1 MCEPTTILLVTST
14 LIAAGGAVATG
25 IAANNAGKANA
36 RVQEIM
42 AADALSR
49 GEADEASQRRITKSQ
64 LGKQRARF
72 AASGAEVNT
81 GSAAQIQADTAE
93 FGELDALRIRNNAER
108 EAFGLR
114 SGAAISLSQGKNAL
128 LSGVLKA
135 GGSLIGGAGKVSA
148 KWDVF
153 KADNPEGTFGEFL
166 TA

>member
-1 MCEPTTILLVTST
+1 MCEPTTILLIAST
-14 LIAAGGAVATG
+14 VIAAGGAVAQG
-25 IAANNAGKANA
+25 VAANNAGKANA

-42 AADALSR
+42 AADAIKR
-49 GEADEASQRRITKSQ
+49 GNADEASQRRITKSA

-72 AASGAEVNT
+72 AASGAEANT
-81 GSAAQIQADTAE
+81 GSAAEIQADTAE

-108 EAFGLR
+108 EAFALEA
-114 SGAAISLSQGKNAL
+114 GAAISRSSGKNAL

-135 GGSLIGGAGKVSA
+135 GGSLIGGAGKVSS

-153 KADNPEGTFGEFL
+153 KADNPDASFGEFL